1 MSYLYFF
8 GGSSSTY
15 EESNF
20 QDNYGNLADD
30 LNLNIFDGNLSLNRI
45 EEQSTI
51 DGNSN
56 VDPTVMELNDDQD
69 D

>member
-1 MSYLYFF
+1 VQPCHTYNFF

-20 QDNYGNLADD
+20 QDNCDNLADD

-51 DGNSN
+51 DGNNN
-56 VDPTVMELNDDQD
+56 VDPTVM
-69 D
+69 